1 MNVGASVKNWML
13 GALPKMIIRGILV
26 HIIASVVSHV
36 KLLNIYILKIAHVK
50 KRLIGKLVIEY
61 KNEILITTDTALDD
75 KKVTC
80 KKIVVL
86 FSEFQ

>member
-1 MNVGASVKNWML
+1 MNVGVSVKNWML

-36 KLLNIYILKIAHVK
+36 KLVNIYILKIAHVK

-86 FSEFQ
+86 FTEFQ

>member
-1 MNVGASVKNWML
+1 MNVGVSVKNWML

-26 HIIASVVSHV
+26 YIIASVVSHV
-36 KLLNIYILKIAHVK
+36 KLVNIYILKIAHVK

-61 KNEILITTDTALDD
+61 KNEILITSNTALDD

-86 FSEFQ
+86 FTEFQ